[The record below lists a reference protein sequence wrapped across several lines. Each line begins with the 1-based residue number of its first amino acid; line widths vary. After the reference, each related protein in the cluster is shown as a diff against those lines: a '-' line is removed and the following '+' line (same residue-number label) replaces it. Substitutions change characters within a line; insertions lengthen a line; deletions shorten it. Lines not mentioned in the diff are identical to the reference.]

1 MDGPYASTLHF
12 TVQVDGQE
20 LGSFSE
26 CNGLGVEIE
35 MKQVTEG
42 GNQEFVHQLPVR
54 LKYSNIKL
62 IRAVDSNTVLL
73 ARWMADM
80 ANEVVRTTASISALL
95 PNEEGPI
102 VTWDFVGV
110 VPVRWSG
117 PSFTTKSPGVAT
129 ETFEF
134 AHHGY
139 TVR

>member
-1 MDGPYASTLHF
+1 MDGPFASTLHF
-12 TVQVDGQE
+12 LVQVDGQE
-20 LGSFSE
+20 MGGFSK
-26 CNGLGVEIE
+26 CDGLGVEIE
-35 MKQVTEG
+35 IKQVTEG

-62 IRAVDSNTVLL
+62 TRAVDANTVLL

-80 ANEVVRTTASISALL
+80 ANEVVRTTATVSALL
-95 PNEEGPI
+95 PDEGGPI

-117 PSFTTKSPGVAT
+117 PSFTAESPGVAT